1 VDEETKMARRE
12 IATGRTL
19 ATFALTAL
27 IGTACSSGRVDDAGP
42 SPSQAPTTTAPLS
55 TDAPAS
61 VGEAAPPSP
70 GPSTA
75 VGTTETTIYLLKG
88 ETLVKASRRVPKV
101 AAIGREAV
109 EALLAGPSRA
119 ESGAG
124 LGTAIPQGTRLG
136 GLVIEGGTATVD
148 LSRTFESGGGTLGMT
163 MRLAQVTCTLDQFD
177 SVTGVR
183 FALAGKL
190 ISVFSGEG
198 IVLDRPVTCSSY
210 RDHLGGGGGPKP
222 APPAITCTVPP
233 GGSCGPRPEN
243 TPTLAASPTAAEPGQ
258 EIVATLARFRP
269 RSGVVVDLIRQQP
282 YDVAFSFDLMTDA
295 AGSASQRFLV
305 PGSALPGDYLLIA
318 TSADRTQTA
327 SSRIVVLRSSSC
339 APDQQPTC

>member
-1 VDEETKMARRE
+1 MIGVA
-12 IATGRTL
+12 
-19 ATFALTAL
+19 ALL
-27 IGTACSSGRVDDAGP
+27 GVACSSGGIDDAGP
-42 SPSQAPTTTAPLS
+42 APSQATTSA
-55 TDAPAS
+55 APAGTEAP
-61 VGEAAPPSP
+61 VPPGDTAAPASP

-75 VGTTETTIYLLKG
+75 SATTETMIYLLKG
-88 ETLVKASRRVPKV
+88 ETLVKASRRVPRV

-109 EALLAGPSRA
+109 EALLAGPTRTEA
-119 ESGAG
+119 GAG

-163 MRLAQVTCTLDQFD
+163 LRLAQVTCTLDQFD

-210 RDHLGGGGGPKP
+210 GEYLGVSPKP
-222 APPAITCTVPP
+222 GEPAPSVRSCPNPP
-233 GGSCGPRPEN
+233 DESCPRPAN
-243 TPTLAASPTAAEPGQ
+243 GPQLTASPTAAEPGQ
-258 EIVATLARFRP
+258 EIEVSVSRFRP
-269 RSGVVVDLIRQQP
+269 GTDVVVDLRGQQSN
-282 YDVAFSFDLMTDA
+282 DIFDLFVLRTDG
-295 AGSASQRFLV
+295 AGVGRQRFLV
-305 PGSALPGDYLLIA
+305 PGQVPPGDYVLIA
-318 TSADRTQTA
+318 TSEDRKETA
-327 SSRIVVLRSSSC
+327 SARVVIQRSSAC

>member
-1 VDEETKMARRE
+1 MARRGVT
-12 IATGRTL
+12 TGRTL
-19 ATFALTAL
+19 GTLALTAL
-27 IGTACSSGRVDDAGP
+27 LGTACSSGRVDDAGP
-42 SPSQAPTTTAPLS
+42 SPSQAPTTTAPPS
-55 TDAPAS
+55 TDAPDPA
-61 VGEAAPPSP
+61 GEAAPASP
-70 GPSTA
+70 GPSTTS
-75 VGTTETTIYLLKG
+75 GTTETTIYLLKG
-88 ETLVKASRRVPKV
+88 ETLVKASRRVPRV
-101 AAIGREAV
+101 AAIGRETV

-119 ESGAG
+119 EAGAG

-163 MRLAQVTCTLDQFD
+163 LRLAQVTCTLDQFD

-183 FALAGKL
+183 FALAGKV

-210 RDHLGGGGGPKP
+210 RDHLEGGGAPKP
-222 APPAITCTVPP
+222 ASPVNTCTAPP
-233 GGSCGPRPEN
+233 GGSCGPRPES
-243 TPTLAASPTAAEPGQ
+243 PPALAASPTAAEPGQ
-258 EIVATLARFRP
+258 EMVASVSRFRP
-269 RSGVVVDLIRQQP
+269 RSSVVVELVRQQP
-282 YDVAFSFDLMTDA
+282 YDVALTFDLATDG

-305 PGSALPGDYLLIA
+305 PGPALPGDHLLIA

-327 SSRIVVLRSSSC
+327 TSRIVVLPNSNC

>member
-1 VDEETKMARRE
+1 MTSRSSRWIGAVVVAIM
-12 IATGRTL
+12 GL
-19 ATFALTAL
+19 A
-27 IGTACSSGRVDDAGP
+27 ACTNSGPADVGA
-42 SPSQAPTTTAPLS
+42 APTRTEPTEAATPDTSTAEPVLEAPSGPGSVATAPGP
-55 TDAPAS
+55 APA
-61 VGEAAPPSP
+61 A
-70 GPSTA
+70 
-75 VGTTETTIYLLKG
+75 TTDVEVYLLRG
-88 ETLVKASRRVPKV
+88 ETLERVRRRVPKV
-101 AAIGREAV
+101 PAIGEEAV
-109 EALLAGPSRA
+109 SSLLGGPSRIEA
-119 ESGAG
+119 TAG
-124 LGTAIPQGTRLG
+124 LGTAIPAGTKLLG
-136 GLVIEGGTATVD
+136 LTVVRGTATVD

-163 MRLAQVTCTLDQFD
+163 LRLAQVTCTLDQFD

-222 APPAITCTVPP
+222 APPVTSCTAPP
-233 GGSCGPRPEN
+233 GGSCGPRPES
-243 TPTLAASPTAAEPGQ
+243 PPALAASPTAAEPGQ
-258 EIVATLARFRP
+258 EIVASISRFRP
-269 RSGVVVDLIRQQP
+269 RSSVVVELVRQQP

-327 SSRIVVLRSSSC
+327 TSRIVVLRSSSC
-339 APDQQPTC
+339 APAQQPTC